1 MWKDDATAA
10 DILLAAQDI
19 QRFTAGMSYEDFL
32 NNDLVQAAVVQ
43 RILMMGEAAKRLSE
57 EFRTSHP
64 RIEWKQIAGMRD
76 RCIHRYHDIRL
87 ETVCEVIT
95 VDALA
100 TERYLKTF
108 VRQPSEGR

>member
-19 QRFTAGMSYEDFL
+19 QRFAAGMSYEDFL

-43 RILMMGEAAKRLSE
+43 RILRMGEAAKRLWE
-57 EFRTSHP
+57 EFPTSHP
-64 RIEWKQIAGMRD
+64 QIKWKQIARMRD

-87 ETVCEVIT
+87 ETVWEVIT
-95 VDALA
+95 VDAPA
-100 TERYLKTF
+100 TERYLKRF